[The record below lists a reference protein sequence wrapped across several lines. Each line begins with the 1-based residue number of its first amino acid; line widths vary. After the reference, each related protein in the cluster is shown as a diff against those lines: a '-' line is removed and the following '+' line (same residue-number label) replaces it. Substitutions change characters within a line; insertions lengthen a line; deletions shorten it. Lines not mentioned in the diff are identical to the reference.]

1 MASSFRGES
10 STFSIGAD
18 SCRDHLRLRDIKRE
32 DSKSQEIITVVVYD
46 PHSNKTEFPVQKCAF
61 IKQEKEDEGSQ
72 MKERVDILMKE
83 VDQLKSEV
91 AAKESDTEQYK
102 NQVDELNKELKE
114 GKS

>member
-1 MASSFRGES
+1 M
-10 STFSIGAD
+10 
-18 SCRDHLRLRDIKRE
+18 
-32 DSKSQEIITVVVYD
+32 YD
-46 PHSNKTEFPVQKCAF
+46 PHSNQTEFPVQKCAL
-61 IKQEKEDEGSQ
+61 IKEDKEDECNQ